1 MVESFR
7 RKCNDKRAM
16 ILKSDAVV
24 IGAGVFGTWTAL
36 FLQEQG
42 VRTLLIDAWGVAHPQ
57 ATSADENRVT
67 RASYGAQTL
76 YTDWAWEALKEWK
89 RREGEWKFQ
98 LFVPCGV
105 LWLGRANDEHLKA
118 SLEALRARHIPFRE
132 LSLEEVSKEFPQFS
146 TDGTE
151 KVYLETAAGALL
163 ARKGCQRVAKAF
175 QEAGGR
181 LEIGQALPPATDSKS
196 IGNKKDKLSV
206 VRLTNGDEIQAE
218 FFVFSAG
225 PWLPQLFPDI
235 LKNAI
240 RVSRQEVFYFGTP
253 PGEGLFHAARMPVW
267 IDFTEEPFY
276 GLPAM
281 DGRGV
286 KAASDLTG
294 PPFDPSRGDRVYTP
308 AELQKVRAH
317 IAKRLPRLKDSPLV
331 ESRVC
336 QYERTSDSNLI
347 VDRHPQL
354 KNVVL
359 AGGGSGHGF
368 KLGPAVGR
376 LAASLISNGT
386 AEPPP
391 EVQLASALNSKRTPW
406 AAL

>member
-1 MVESFR
+1 
-7 RKCNDKRAM
+7 M

-42 VRTLLIDAWGVAHPQ
+42 IQTLLLDAWGVAHPQ

-89 RREGEWKFQ
+89 QREEQWKFQ

-105 LWLGRANDEHLKA
+105 LWLGRAKDEHLRA
-118 SLEALRARHIPFRE
+118 SLEALRARHIPFRD
-132 LSLEEVSKEFPQFS
+132 LSLGELAKEFPQFS
-146 TDGTE
+146 TDGVE
-151 KVYLETAAGALL
+151 RAYLETAAGALL
-163 ARKGCQRVAKAF
+163 ARKACQRVAKAF
-175 QEAGGR
+175 QDTGGR
-181 LEIGQALPPATDSKS
+181 FEIGRALLPQKHLKS
-196 IGNKKDKLSV
+196 DETTRD
-206 VRLTNGDEIQAE
+206 RLTTIKLANGDQIEAE
-218 FFVFSAG
+218 SFVFSAG
-225 PWLPQLFPDI
+225 PWLPELFTDLLGNVI
-235 LKNAI
+235 H
-240 RVSRQEVFYFGTP
+240 VSRQEVFYFGTP
-253 PGEGLFHAARMPVW
+253 PGESSFHAAQMPVW
-267 IDFTEEPFY
+267 IDFTEERFY

-294 PPFDPSRGDRVYTP
+294 PPFDPNRGDRVYTP
-308 AELQKVRAH
+308 AELHKVRNLV
-317 IAKRLPRLKDSPLV
+317 AKRLPKLKDAPLV

-347 VDRHPQL
+347 VDRHPEW

-376 LAASLISNGT
+376 LAASLTLNKT
-386 AEPPP
+386 ADPPP
-391 EVQLASALNSKRTPW
+391 EVRVSRVLDSKRRT
-406 AAL
+406 